1 MRARTLRF
9 VVGVLFLLAACGPAT
24 GLPQG
29 GQGEPRAAVSTTDDA
44 RSPADGGGPAGH
56 GGDEG
61 VVLVYERSG
70 GLAGITQVFEV
81 HADGRVILTSDRETD
96 GMTAKVDPESVK
108 ALVLAIE
115 RAGFFDLQ
123 ESYLPADLCCDRMTH
138 RIVIYRDGQAKSVTT
153 IDGYEGTPDALK
165 QVLEALGHFLQEAVA
180 GSR

>member
-9 VVGVLFLLAACGPAT
+9 VVGVLFLLAACGPAI
-24 GLPQG
+24 GLPQK
-29 GQGEPRAAVSTTDDA
+29 GQGEPRAAVSPTDT

-56 GGDEG
+56 GRGEG

-81 HADGRVILTSDRETD
+81 HADGRVILTSDHETD

-123 ESYLPADLCCDRMTH
+123 ESYLPEDLCCDRMTH
-138 RIVIYRDGQAKSVTT
+138 RIVVYRDGQAKSVTT
-153 IDGYEGTPDALK
+153 IDGYEGTPDALN
-165 QVLEALGHFLQEAVA
+165 QILEALGRFLQEAVA